1 MNDLITAN
9 ASNWDKA
16 FNAPDTN
23 GLAAFYAPNA
33 LVIPAGSAPVSG
45 PDAIVAFFADLKSKG
60 FSGHTITVDKVL
72 DLGTTQIATGKW
84 QLDGPSED
92 GSTKRYGGNWVNVL
106 AKSDAGWRIVLH
118 TWN

>member
-9 ASNWDKA
+9 ASNWDIA

-33 LVIPAGSAPVSG
+33 LVIPAGGAPVSG
-45 PDAIVAFFADLKSKG
+45 PDAIVAFFTDLKSKG

-72 DLGTTQIATGKW
+72 DHGATQIATGKW
-84 QLDGPSED
+84 QLNGPSDE
-92 GSTKRYGGNWVNVL
+92 GTTKQYGGNWVNVL
-106 AKSDAGWRIVLH
+106 SSSAEGLRIVLH